1 MVLWL
6 VCAPCGICGLVLHQL
21 SRPALVWYRRV
32 TAHGQHDVE
41 SINLCDPPVLIEIP
55 IFPPQ
60 YVTEVWYEMVVTRRG
75 RAALVALPADLLAHV
90 VRMSCSARLLILM
103 QSVSRAWREAVLAV
117 HEELWKLAVLTEFPR
132 VRALLAASPQ
142 SDGVSFRDVYR
153 SQLEAQSL
161 PPQPVAWRRSPPEP
175 TCQGTDFVFTF
186 ELKSGDHLS
195 SWTGQLRWSHHNQT
209 GKRWLALRMPRETSL
224 WQAGTSCPLK
234 TIVQQWMTDP
244 DGAAELH
251 LSMFVTWRMR
261 TVRIVH
267 KQKLAKYE
275 LINNSVWFKRAELPI
290 KSDEPWGLSNN
301 TPLHAARR
309 HAEFGINVATGRLA
323 MSWRIDQAAEQ
334 GSDQIQATPMTK
346 REALVY
352 LERCVPWPERLTP
365 AMAPDFT
372 HSRGCCCS
380 PCISMRA
387 DGVGWPGSDSDS
399 D

>member
-1 MVLWL
+1 
-6 VCAPCGICGLVLHQL
+6 
-21 SRPALVWYRRV
+21 
-32 TAHGQHDVE
+32 
-41 SINLCDPPVLIEIP
+41 
-55 IFPPQ
+55 
-60 YVTEVWYEMVVTRRG
+60 MVVTRRG

-90 VRMSCSARLLILM
+90 ARMSCSARLLILM

-132 VRALLAASPQ
+132 VKALLAASPQ

-195 SWTGQLRWSHHNQT
+195 SWTGQLRWSHHTQAGN
-209 GKRWLALRMPRETSL
+209 RYLVLRMPRETSL
-224 WQAGTSCPLK
+224 WQAGTSCPFK
-234 TIVQQWMTDP
+234 TTVQQWMTDP

-275 LINNSVWFKRAELPI
+275 PINDAVWFMRAELPI
-290 KSDEPWGLSNN
+290 KSDGSWYLPGPD

-309 HAEFGINVATGRLA
+309 HAAVGIHVATGRLA
-323 MSWRIDQAAEQ
+323 MSWDIEQAREQ
-334 GSDQIQATPMTK
+334 GSDQIRATPMTK
-346 REALVY
+346 REALIY

-380 PCISMRA
+380 PCMRA
-387 DGVGWPGSDSDS
+387 DGWPFSDSDS

>member
-1 MVLWL
+1 
-6 VCAPCGICGLVLHQL
+6 
-21 SRPALVWYRRV
+21 
-32 TAHGQHDVE
+32 
-41 SINLCDPPVLIEIP
+41 
-55 IFPPQ
+55 
-60 YVTEVWYEMVVTRRG
+60 MVVTRRG

-90 VRMSCSARLLILM
+90 ARMSCSARLLILM

-142 SDGVSFRDVYR
+142 SDGVSFRDIYR
-153 SQLEAQSL
+153 SQLEAQRL
-161 PPQPVAWRRSPPEP
+161 PPRPVDSGRSPPKP
-175 TCQGTDFVFTF
+175 TCQQNDFVFTL
-186 ELKSGDHLS
+186 ELKCGDHRS
-195 SWTGQLRWSHHNQT
+195 SWTGQLRWSHHNQA
-209 GKRWLALRMPRETSL
+209 GNRWLALRMPRETSL

-244 DGAAELH
+244 DGAAEVH
-251 LSMFVTWRMR
+251 LSMLVTWRMR

-267 KQKLAKYE
+267 KHKLAKYE
-275 LINNSVWFKRAELPI
+275 PINDSVWFKRAELPI
-290 KSDEPWGLSNN
+290 KSDESWKLHGPD

-334 GSDQIQATPMTK
+334 GSDQIRATPMTR

-352 LERCVPWPERLTP
+352 LERCVPWPTPLTP

-372 HSRGCCCS
+372 HSRRCCCS
-380 PCISMRA
+380 PCLRA
-387 DGVGWPGSDSDS
+387 DRFRFGSDSDS